1 MEAFL
6 EQDISWKRNTPGHT
20 RSNSFFFN
28 RHWQRIFDI
37 DGRRMIAFTQPRV
50 LDNYRTDTE
59 NSHKGLER
67 RDGCVKGWPGECS
80 ERDKNS
86 RMSMWAFLHRLSLG
100 MPERDAWLSPF
111 YGLFNRPSE
120 KKSDFFFLRLSCS
133 SVIVLRFAPV
143 NQILSS
149 VHLCL
154 PSVWSGKMDAIYL
167 QSRAA
172 WEGLRIWGGVW
183 PRRGGED

>member
-6 EQDISWKRNTPGHT
+6 EQDISRKRNTPGHT
-20 RSNSFFFN
+20 LSNSFLN

-37 DGRRMIAFTQPRV
+37 DGRGMIAFKQPRV
-50 LDNYRTDTE
+50 LDNYLTDTE
-59 NSHKGLER
+59 NPHKGLER

-86 RMSMWAFLHRLSLG
+86 QMSMWAFLHRLSLG
-100 MPERDAWLSPF
+100 ILEREVWLSPF
-111 YGLFNRPSE
+111 YGLCNRPPE
-120 KKSDFFFLRLSCS
+120 KKSDFFFSRLSCS
-133 SVIVLRFAPV
+133 SVIELRFAPV
-143 NQILSS
+143 NHILSS

-154 PSVWSGKMDAIYL
+154 HSVWSGKMDAIYL